1 MQRHVAGIQGIGQGR
16 AGRTRWAANM
26 ALLAFLVDVS
36 EGIRKMQTAPLRLR
50 GGWMAANRRQPA
62 GLGDSSIET
71 VSEVTGMV
79 STIFFSSSGGA
90 DDDMELPQVFPV
102 SDIASQSL
110 DRDCH
115 EFAADP
121 NLPPLQREWDPA
133 LPQTGRQYL
142 RHVRREA
149 AQNYIPARP
158 LITKQ
163 LVDPRD
169 YIPVELRDSSGDSEE
184 AGTQPA
190 SRRGDERAEA
200 AAVLEA
206 GRADMEAS
214 GAGKMKPI
222 SRGDAPEVAMSGV
235 DDLEAG
241 GRVGDRWEGERKLSS
256 IASAHEGSGLDAAE
270 VRMGLSPGTQELRVG
285 RACGAGT
292 ASYGETE
299 YGTDMLN
306 FEDVV
311 SGQSS
316 GQGGIVQT
324 RGEHVAPRSGGEE
337 TPEHETAG
345 EEGPWE
351 GTGMHTLQ
359 GRAMEWARNYTLRFF
374 SPPLSH
380 ASEKTNAILH
390 LILLLPFRAACV
402 RASMCASVL
411 CERARLILRTRSTMS
426 IRYLKKKKSTR
437 ELRSPPEIVYCRRW
451 QGVKAR
457 ACTRERTHTHAP
469 PPPPPPPK

>member
-1 MQRHVAGIQGIGQGR
+1 MQRHVAGKLGGGQGR

-36 EGIRKMQTAPLRLR
+36 EGVRAVQTAPLRLR

-71 VSEVTGMV
+71 VSEITGMV

-115 EFAADP
+115 EFTADP
-121 NLPPLQREWDPA
+121 NLPPLRREWDPA

-169 YIPVELRDSSGDSEE
+169 YIPVELRDSFGDSEE
-184 AGTQPA
+184 TGAQPA
-190 SRRGDERAEA
+190 SRRGDER

-222 SRGDAPEVAMSGV
+222 SRGDAPEVAVSGV
-235 DDLEAG
+235 DDFEAG
-241 GRVGDRWEGERKLSS
+241 GRVGDRWEGEGKLSS
-256 IASAHEGSGLDAAE
+256 IASALEGSGCDVAE
-270 VRMGLSPGTQELRVG
+270 VRMGLSPRRQELRVG
-285 RACGAGT
+285 RACGSGT
-292 ASYGETE
+292 ASYGETD
-299 YGTDMLN
+299 YGVDVFN
-306 FEDVV
+306 VEDVV

-316 GQGGIVQT
+316 GQGSIVQP

-337 TPEHETAG
+337 TPEDETAG

-351 GTGMHTLQ
+351 GTGMHTFQ
-359 GRAMEWARNYTLRFF
+359 DRAMEWARNYTLRFF
-374 SPPLSH
+374 PPPLSP
-380 ASEKTNAILH
+380 S
-390 LILLLPFRAACV
+390 LL
-402 RASMCASVL
+402 
-411 CERARLILRTRSTMS
+411 
-426 IRYLKKKKSTR
+426 
-437 ELRSPPEIVYCRRW
+437 
-451 QGVKAR
+451 
-457 ACTRERTHTHAP
+457 
-469 PPPPPPPK
+469 